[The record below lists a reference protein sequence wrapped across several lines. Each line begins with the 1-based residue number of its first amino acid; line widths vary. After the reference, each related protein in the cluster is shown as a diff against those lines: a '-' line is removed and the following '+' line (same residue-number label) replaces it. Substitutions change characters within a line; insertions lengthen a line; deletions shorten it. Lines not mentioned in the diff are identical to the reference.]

1 MCWGTCLLLFVMCI
15 GGGGIPE
22 KGTSKQRRAQME
34 EDHRAGTM
42 SHQQHQSWLYLCL
55 SKVMETR
62 DHSKEHLIDL
72 SLILLLNAKITPS
85 AIICISLS
93 IYLDSVQVKSFK
105 VNYKTSELLNFFK
118 LFFT

>member
-15 GGGGIPE
+15 GGGIPE